1 MYLASYNMEETIM
14 IGNYFRMKAKEIRL
28 KLALYSVIEEFVN
41 EKTDIVVTIKKLY
54 LAMKDTSVEEL
65 QNKFI
70 NSLASIIHE
79 ENKKVE

>member
-1 MYLASYNMEETIM
+1 M
-14 IGNYFRMKAKEIRL
+14 IRNYFKMKAKEIRL

-54 LAMKDTSVEEL
+54 FAMKDTPVEEL
-65 QNKFI
+65 QNKI
-70 NSLASIIHE
+70 IDSLASIIHE